1 MENSNMFKKIPL
13 VLLAG
18 LLMAGCAREDSL
30 NTGEKAQRYLEQFI
44 QKYYPYVTPNEY
56 GIFVLEE
63 TPGNGLPWSQDSLYT
78 YASTTIRSL
87 GGVIASTQEEKVAQQ
102 LGTYV
107 KGNYYGPRFQQTG
120 ENLSYAGLDA
130 LLSGMR
136 VGGTRKA
143 IIPACLL
150 TTSRYASFKEY
161 LAKGTQEQSLEYTVT
176 LGGQVNDIE
185 RMETDSL
192 ARFVLRTYGKEV
204 KPIRYKEDVAEG
216 SFYFISDTTEFI
228 GKRKIPADTTLKIN
242 YTGRLL
248 NGQVFDTTLEKTAKD
263 AGIYN
268 PAKTYSTANLTVT
281 TNYTEIKLNDNS
293 VIEGFRAGI
302 SRMHWVGQKGIVLFV
317 SNLGYAN
324 SGSGQTIPPYSPL
337 LFELELL

>member
-1 MENSNMFKKIPL
+1 MVKRIPL

-18 LLMAGCAREDSL
+18 LMMMAGCAQEDTL
-30 NTGEKAQRYLEQFI
+30 NTGEKAQQYLEQFI

-56 GIFVLEE
+56 GIFVLED
-63 TPGNGLPWSQDSLYT
+63 TPGNGRPWSQDSLYT

-87 GGVIASTQEEKVAQQ
+87 GGTIASTQEEKLARQ

-130 LLSGMR
+130 LLKGMR
-136 VGGTRKA
+136 AGGTRKA

-150 TTSRYASFKEY
+150 TTSRYSTFKEY
-161 LAKGTQEQSLEYTVT
+161 LEKGTQEQSLEYTVT

-185 RMETDSL
+185 RMERDSL
-192 ARFVLRTYGKEV
+192 ASYVLRTYGKDIKPV
-204 KPIRYKEDVAEG
+204 KYKEDVAEG

-228 GKRKIPADTTLKIN
+228 GKKKIPADTTLKIN
-242 YTGRLL
+242 YTGMLL
-248 NGQVFDTTLEKTAKD
+248 NGQVFDTTLEKVAKD

-268 PAKTYSTANLTVT
+268 ASKTYSTANLIVT
-281 TNYTEIKLNDNS
+281 SNYTEIKLNDNS

-302 SRMHWVGQKGIVLFV
+302 SQMHWIGQKGIVLFV
-317 SNLGYAN
+317 SNLGYTN

>member
-1 MENSNMFKKIPL
+1 MVKRIPL

-18 LLMAGCAREDSL
+18 LMMMAGCAQEDNL
-30 NTGEKAQRYLEQFI
+30 NTGEKAQQYLEQFI

-56 GIFVLEE
+56 GIFVLED
-63 TPGNGLPWSQDSLYT
+63 TPGNGQPWSQDSLYT
-78 YASTTIRSL
+78 YASTAIRSL
-87 GGVIASTQEEKVAQQ
+87 GGTIASTQDEPLARQ

-130 LLSGMR
+130 LLKGMR
-136 VGGTRKA
+136 AGGTRKA

-150 TTSRYASFKEY
+150 TTGRYSTFKEY
-161 LAKGTQEQSLEYTVT
+161 LEKGTQEQSLEYTVT
-176 LGGQVNDIE
+176 LGGQVNDID
-185 RMETDSL
+185 RMERDSL
-192 ARFVLRTYGKEV
+192 ASYVLRTYGKDI
-204 KPIRYKEDVAEG
+204 KPV
-216 SFYFISDTTEFI
+216 
-228 GKRKIPADTTLKIN
+228 N
-242 YTGRLL
+242 YTGMLL
-248 NGQVFDTTLEKTAKD
+248 NGQVFDTTLEKVAKD

-268 PAKTYSTANLTVT
+268 AARTYTAANLIVT
-281 TNYTEIKLNDNS
+281 SNYTEIKLNDNS

-302 SRMHWVGQKGIVLFV
+302 AQMHWVGQKGVVLFV
-317 SNLGYAN
+317 SNLGYTN